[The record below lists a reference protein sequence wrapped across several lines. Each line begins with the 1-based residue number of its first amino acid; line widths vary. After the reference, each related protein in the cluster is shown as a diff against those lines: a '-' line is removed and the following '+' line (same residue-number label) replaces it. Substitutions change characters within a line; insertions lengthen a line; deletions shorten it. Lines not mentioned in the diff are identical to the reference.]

1 VAARF
6 AAIRTA
12 DITGRRRGAGNT
24 MDIHKP
30 KPVHNLR
37 EFLSEISVIVCG
49 ILIALA
55 GEQIVER
62 LEWRHKVAEAREGV
76 SHELG
81 EDFGQAQERLRTYDC
96 VEKRLDAIATVID
109 DAARTGRLP
118 PLGLPGQPPNFTW
131 DGGVWRSVVAAQTST
146 HMTREDLK
154 AYSAIYEFIGQIDL
168 HSSDEMQAWSKIY
181 QLSGPGRRFND
192 AEAAAFRDAVARARL
207 DNRYIGLAAVRSRQI
222 ADAWKTPYDGD
233 EFLKYANRPLSTV
246 AVCQPIDGTP
256 PSDYSQ
262 TMGRDWVAL
271 SQQHPI
277 TLESAGM
284 PAMGR
289 R

>member
-1 VAARF
+1 
-6 AAIRTA
+6 
-12 DITGRRRGAGNT
+12 

-49 ILIALA
+49 ILIALV

-76 SHELG
+76 AHELG
-81 EDFGQAQERLRTYDC
+81 EDFGQAQMRLRAYDC
-96 VEKRLDAIATVID
+96 VERRLNEIAAVVD

-131 DGGVWRSVVAAQTST
+131 DSGVWRSVVAAQTST
-146 HMTREDLK
+146 HMPRADLK
-154 AYSAIYEFIGQIDL
+154 AYSDIYEFIGRIDA

-181 QLSGPGRRFND
+181 QLAGPGRRFND
-192 AEAAAFRDAVARARL
+192 AEAAAFRDAVGRARL
-207 DNRYIGLAAVRSRQI
+207 DNRFIGLAAVRSRQI
-222 ADAWKTPYDGD
+222 ADAWKTPYDAD
-233 EFLKYANRPLSTV
+233 EFHQYADRPLSTV
-246 AVCQPIDGTP
+246 AICQPIDATP
-256 PSDYSQ
+256 ARDYSQ
-262 TMGRDWVAL
+262 TMGRDWVVL

-277 TLESAGM
+277 TQESAGM
-284 PAMGR
+284 PVMGR